1 MTKEEAYNKM
11 QEGYPVSHK
20 NFSEDEFLWMDENY
34 IIKDE
39 QGNDFE
45 NAWDVQNDPD
55 WNIGWYI
62 FKKKNKVIKVKGIP
76 FRKAEES
83 YIEEKQY
90 ISHIQGTKCAG
101 KENCLQY
108 SIIGEAACL
117 MCDCN
122 DLKIGD
128 TLKEY
133 DRLLLDSSIN
143 QDNEKIREYINNDNI
158 NNKKVILNNNKHG
171 IINKIKNIF
180 RRKH

>member
-122 DLKIGD
+122 DCV
-128 TLKEY
+128 TC
-133 DRLLLDSSIN
+133 
-143 QDNEKIREYINNDNI
+143 NE
-158 NNKKVILNNNKHG
+158 LAT
-171 IINKIKNIF
+171 NKILCPECGEELVFEGGCNIC
-180 RRKH
+180 KHCGWSKCD